1 MLLGKEDL
9 SCSIFSRPALKKK
22 EQGRERAR
30 WRERRE
36 KRCGISAQPAARKRE
51 REKKKTPCHKS
62 KAAPCS
68 TVMDDRGASD
78 AKKAPKGFFSL
89 SLSFPS
95 SVSRRNLRPFV
106 SSPSSR
112 WLRIGSVTQE
122 RRRRWEGY
130 DDEGPSRETAA
141 AKKMFEMISLKFLH
155 LVLPKRQTSF
165 ALPPFRYSLHRDAI
179 KANSNISSRSCF
191 LRHSQR
197 SLIIGPVTR

>member
-1 MLLGKEDL
+1 MRD
-9 SCSIFSRPALKKK
+9 FR
-22 EQGRERAR
+22 
-30 WRERRE
+30 
-36 KRCGISAQPAARKRE
+36 SASSQEKRE

>member
-1 MLLGKEDL
+1 MRD
-9 SCSIFSRPALKKK
+9 FR
-22 EQGRERAR
+22 
-30 WRERRE
+30 
-36 KRCGISAQPAARKRE
+36 SASSQEKRE

-165 ALPPFRYSLHRDAI
+165 ALPPFSLFSTQRRNQSQLEYQQPIVFPPSQPTIINYRTRYQIAD
-179 KANSNISSRSCF
+179 
-191 LRHSQR
+191 
-197 SLIIGPVTR
+197 TRR